1 MAGLIVA
8 LVFAVVVLFVL
19 ARTIRIVPQ
28 ARAGIVE
35 RLGRYSRT
43 LDAGL
48 AIIVP
53 FVDRLKPLIDLRET
67 VVSFP
72 PQPVITEDNLVVNI
86 DTVIYFQV
94 TDPKSATYEIA
105 DYIGAIEQ
113 LTVTTLRNV
122 IGGMTLEDTLT
133 SRDQINAA
141 LRTVLDEATGK
152 WGIRVNRVELK
163 AVDPPATIQ
172 EAMEKQMRAERDK
185 RAAILTAEGYK
196 QSQILTAEGE
206 KQSAILKAEGARE
219 SQILTAEGQSKA
231 IETVFDAIHRG
242 DADPKLLAYQYLQVL
257 PQIAQ
262 GESNKVWI
270 IPSEVTQALSQL
282 SDGWRRRSRR
292 SSACRR
298 WTSSAR
304 FLEGRRVQRGLDGAD
319 PETRWHSPAGQPAGP
334 QLSAIPI
341 SDLSRRSRS
350 SSRPS
355 SCLPTAAA
363 GRDRSSRQLDSTTPV
378 AWRSSLEPASRMF
391 DSLSEKLQATLSDV
405 RSRGKLTED
414 DVAKAMRAIR
424 LALLEADVNLAV
436 VKQFTGAVK
445 ERALGQDVLDVAQPR
460 PAGREDRGRRADRAD
475 GRGGPRARL
484 RARGRRRSC

>member
-1 MAGLIVA
+1 MAGLIVVG
-8 LVFAVVVLFVL
+8 VFAVVVLFVL

-35 RLGRYSRT
+35 RLGRYNRT

-53 FVDRLKPLIDLRET
+53 FVDRLRPLIDLRET

-94 TDPKSATYEIA
+94 TDAKSATYEIA

-141 LRTVLDEATGK
+141 LRHVLDEATGK

-282 SDGWRRRSRR
+282 SERLGD
-292 SSACRR
+292 
-298 WTSSAR
+298 
-304 FLEGRRVQRGLDGAD
+304 
-319 PETRWHSPAGQPAGP
+319 
-334 QLSAIPI
+334 
-341 SDLSRRSRS
+341 
-350 SSRPS
+350 
-355 SCLPTAAA
+355 
-363 GRDRSSRQLDSTTPV
+363 GRDNPPQ
-378 AWRSSLEPASRMF
+378 
-391 DSLSEKLQATLSDV
+391 Q
-405 RSRGKLTED
+405 
-414 DVAKAMRAIR
+414 
-424 LALLEADVNLAV
+424 
-436 VKQFTGAVK
+436 
-445 ERALGQDVLDVAQPR
+445 
-460 PAGREDRGRRADRAD
+460 
-475 GRGGPRARL
+475 
-484 RARGRRRSC
+484 